1 MAAFLELLCKRGPE
15 FGLYVNL
22 GKCEIFWPSGD
33 QQFPELPEEVTRIAC
48 SADSGLHLLGSP
60 AFGTPEFMASF
71 PSTRVSKV
79 LACQA
84 RLTDLDDPQVELH
97 LLRSGLSLC
106 KMVHLLRTTPP
117 GSFKL
122 NLDQFDHGLRDT
134 LCKVLRSSVHDQ
146 AWRQANLLTRLR
158 GLGLR
163 QARTAHA
170 AAFLG
175 SCNKIR
181 GLVRYLLPA
190 KNRHLPDTGLAGLD
204 AAVASRS
211 AHRC

>member
-1 MAAFLELLCKRGPE
+1 
-15 FGLYVNL
+15 
-22 GKCEIFWPSGD
+22 
-33 QQFPELPEEVTRIAC
+33 
-48 SADSGLHLLGSP
+48 
-60 AFGTPEFMASF
+60 MASF

-117 GSFKL
+117 GSFEL
-122 NLDQFDHGLRDT
+122 HLDRFDRGLRDT

-146 AWRQANLLTRLR
+146 AWRQANLPTRLG

-175 SCNKIR
+175 SCNKVR
-181 GLVRYLLPA
+181 GLVRYLLLPA
-190 KNRHLPDTGLAGLD
+190 ENRHLPDTGLAGLD
-204 AAVASRS
+204 AAVADQHTGVEELPGESCAS
-211 AHRC
+211 TLPGFVGVG